1 MSKKIGV
8 VLSGCGVFD
17 GAEIHEAVLTLLSV
31 QQNGAEAVM
40 AAPNRDQAHVLNH
53 ITGEEMDET
62 RNVLVESARI
72 ARGKISDLA
81 DVSADQLDALVF
93 PGGFGG
99 AKNLCT
105 FAFDGTAMSV
115 DPQVERIVGEMQAA
129 GKPIGFICITPAL
142 AAKLIPGATLTF
154 GANCDAAGAIEQMGA
169 THEETDVGSI
179 TVDEAH
185 NVVSTGAYMM
195 GPWVADVWE
204 GIDALVTEVVRR
216 A

>member
-17 GAEIHEAVLTLLSV
+17 GAEIHEAVLTLLSI

-62 RNVLVESARI
+62 RNVLIESARI

-81 DVSADQLDALVF
+81 EVKADQLDALVF

-115 DPQVERIVGEMQAA
+115 DPEVERIVGEMREAN
-129 GKPIGFICITPAL
+129 KPIGFICITPAL
-142 AAKLIPGATLTF
+142 GAKLVPGATLTF
-154 GANCDAAGAIEQMGA
+154 GAGCDASEAIEKMGA
-169 THEETDVGSI
+169 THVETDVASI
-179 TVDEAH
+179 TIDDAN
-185 NVVSTGAYMM
+185 NVVSTGAYMV
-195 GPWVADVWE
+195 GPWVADVWK
-204 GIDALVTEVVRR
+204 GIDALVTEVVSR

>member
-17 GAEIHEAVLTLLSV
+17 GTEIHEAVLTLLSI
-31 QQNGAEAVM
+31 QQNGAEAVI

-53 ITGEEMDET
+53 ITGDEMAET

-115 DPQVERIVGEMQAA
+115 DPQVERIVGEMRAA
-129 GKPIGFICITPAL
+129 NKPIGFICITPAL
-142 AAKLIPGATLTF
+142 GAKLIPGATLTF
-154 GANCDAAGAIEQMGA
+154 GENCDASGAIEQMGA

-179 TVDEAH
+179 TIDEAH
-185 NVVSTGAYMM
+185 NVLRTGAYMM
-195 GPWVADVWE
+195 GPWVADVWK
-204 GIDALVTEVVRR
+204 GIDALVTEVVKR

>member
-17 GAEIHEAVLTLLSV
+17 GTEIHEAVLTLLSI
-31 QQNGAEAVM
+31 QQNGAEAVVT
-40 AAPNRDQAHVLNH
+40 APDRDQAHVLNH
-53 ITGEEMDET
+53 ITGEVMSET

-72 ARGKISDLA
+72 SRGKITDLA
-81 DVSADQLDALVF
+81 EVSADQLDALVF

-115 DPQVERIVGEMQAA
+115 DPDVERIVGEMRAQN
-129 GKPIGFICITPAL
+129 KPIGFICITPAL
-142 AAKLIPGATLTF
+142 GAKLIPGATLTF
-154 GANCDAAGAIEQMGA
+154 GAQCDASGAIEQMGA
-169 THEETDVGSI
+169 THVETDVASI
-179 TVDEAH
+179 TIDEAH
-185 NVVSTGAYMM
+185 NVVSTGAYML
-195 GPWVADVWE
+195 GPWVADVWK

>member
-17 GAEIHEAVLTLLSV
+17 GTEIHEAVLTLLSI
-31 QQNGAEAVM
+31 QQNGAEAVL
-40 AAPNRDQAHVLNH
+40 AAPDRDQAHVLNH
-53 ITGEEMDET
+53 ITGEVMDET

-72 ARGKISDLA
+72 ARRKISSLA
-81 DVSADQLDALVF
+81 DVAASQLDALVF

-105 FAFDGTAMSV
+105 FAFDGADMTV
-115 DPQVERIVGEMQAA
+115 DPEVERLVGEMRAA
-129 GKPIGFICITPAL
+129 GKPLGFICITPAL

-154 GANCDAAGAIEQMGA
+154 GENCDAAGAIQAMGA
-169 THEETDVGSI
+169 THVETDVGSI
-179 TVDEAH
+179 TIDDAH
-185 NVVSTGAYMM
+185 NVISTGAYMM
-195 GPWVADVWE
+195 GPWVADVWK
-204 GIDALVTEVVRR
+204 GIDALVTEIVKR